1 MNISETIWAN
11 YDPNSNY
18 LPLREK
24 FIEETNKY
32 FENSVKKS
40 NISVEECQTL
50 AKNYEA
56 AANKK
61 EKTSRAVSSFLA
73 WFIVFLVLGLVAFLW
88 FGVVLK
94 FKILDGVIYSSADL
108 AQVIIAPILGVIFL
122 GLSFGLFLIK
132 FIKNKKQLIKDI
144 IAKGEAY
151 KKVSSAIE
159 PLLSL
164 LERHGIKEEILQK
177 TMPEIKFDKYLM
189 NEWYNSFVSEYGA
202 QKLLSKS
209 ENTYCK
215 SLLSGTLFTSP
226 FIFVNKRGWRYVDVD
241 YSGSITISWTE
252 TYYVNNEAKSRQ
264 RSEVLVATVTKPA
277 PEFSDDNYLLFGSN
291 EGTKLSFFRKP
302 TKVNAMNEREIE
314 KFLRKRGEEL
324 TKLTEK
330 AIAKN
335 SSFRVMSNTK
345 FEALF
350 DATNRDNER
359 EYRELFTPL
368 AQKNMTNLLL
378 DKKNGYGDNFKFSKS
393 GNVNLIENTQLE
405 YEDNE
410 IFKEIIECNSYS
422 YNEIFNKFNQKMAL
436 FFKEFYFSIAPLLC
450 IPNYISSIEKPLNK
464 NNDRTLS
471 YLELEKLAH
480 STINKSGKNNWT
492 DTEFVVNISDMHK
505 SDSNFEE
512 FSVQAQGFSTSIETD
527 YVTKMGS
534 DGELHTIPVH
544 WTLYT
549 PEHREFVIQVGKIN
563 EFESNDSY
571 LDELNEVLN
580 EFADED
586 QSLAKG
592 ETLSSYVRVFQ
603 KGLN

>member
-1 MNISETIWAN
+1 MNILETIWAN

-24 FIEETNKY
+24 FLEEANKY
-32 FENSVKKS
+32 FENAVKKS

-94 FKILDGVIYSSADL
+94 FKILDAAIYGSADL
-108 AQVIIAPILGVIFL
+108 AQVIVAPILGVTFL
-122 GLSFGLFLIK
+122 GLSFGLFLVK

-177 TMPEIKFDKYLM
+177 TMPEIKFNKYLM

-202 QKLLSKS
+202 QKLLGKS

-215 SLLSGTLFTSP
+215 SILSGTLFTSP

-241 YSGSITISWTE
+241 YSGSITITWTE
-252 TYYVNNEAKSRQ
+252 TYYVNNEARSRE

-302 TKVNAMNEREIE
+302 TKVNVMNEREIE
-314 KFLRKRGEEL
+314 KFLRKRGDEL

-330 AIAKN
+330 SIAKN

-378 DKKNGYGDNFKFSKS
+378 DKKNGYGDNFKFSKN

-410 IFKEIIECNSYS
+410 IFKEIIDCNSYS

-464 NNDRTLS
+464 TNDRSLS

-480 STINKSGKNNWT
+480 STINKSGKNGWT
-492 DTEFVVNISDMHK
+492 DTEFVVNISDVHK

-580 EFADED
+580 EFADES

-592 ETLSSYVRVFQ
+592 ETLSSYVRVFH
-603 KGLN
+603 KELN